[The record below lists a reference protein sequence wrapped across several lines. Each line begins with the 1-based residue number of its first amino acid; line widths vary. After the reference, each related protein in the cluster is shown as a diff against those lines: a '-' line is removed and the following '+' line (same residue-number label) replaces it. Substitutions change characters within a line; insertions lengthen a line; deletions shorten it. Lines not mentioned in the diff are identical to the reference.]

1 MGFPN
6 LNSLLLPDQPVS
18 QSYSF
23 SQGFVTCSANLL
35 LIPAYTVP
43 QQSAPWAASVTS
55 LCPQLCCFEAGG
67 IAPQHMGLQLHGQCR
82 AWCSVN
88 APVHFQLYRHCVT
101 KGLQFSGAVK
111 GRLTGSQ
118 LHRGGEKGHTAGRK
132 VSKAN
137 YTTKD
142 TLLPLCNPPLYAHT
156 QRCTH
161 THRHTPGF
169 KRLNKRISSNAGNI
183 VCSLKYWPDCFMIT
197 IPAF

>member
-23 SQGFVTCSANLL
+23 SQGFITCSANLL

-55 LCPQLCCFEAGG
+55 LCPRLCCFEAGG
-67 IAPQHMGLQLHGQCR
+67 TAPQHMGLQLHGQCR
-82 AWCSVN
+82 ALCSVN
-88 APVHFQLYRHCVT
+88 APVHFPLYRHCVT
-101 KGLQFSGAVK
+101 KGLQFSGAAK
-111 GRLTGSQ
+111 EGSQ
-118 LHRGGEKGHTAGRK
+118 SLSFTEVVRKGIQQVERLAKQTIQPKILCCLSAIPPSMHIHRDA
-132 VSKAN
+132 
-137 YTTKD
+137 
-142 TLLPLCNPPLYAHT
+142 
-156 QRCTH
+156 H